1 MSNISKKDLHNAIIL
16 GLNSTDD
23 KVVLD
28 SINQLRKDGKS
39 EDITLL
45 LDLMISN
52 SGREIQSTIH
62 SFLAD
67 LKNQDT
73 DKIIIKAIGDDKY
86 IAIRKILI
94 AICWE
99 ASIDFSKYISTF
111 VDLVIES
118 DFEISFEAFTVI
130 ENLTE
135 KISEEVKPTEMA
147 KLKDAISGA
156 SPEKKGLIHEAIH
169 IIEQL

>member
-16 GLNSTDD
+16 GLNSTDN
-23 KVVLD
+23 KVAID
-28 SINQLRKDGKS
+28 SINQLRKNGKP

-52 SGREIQSTIH
+52 SSGEIQSVIH

-67 LKNQDT
+67 LKNQDS
-73 DKIIIKAIGDDKY
+73 DKIIIEAVGDDKY
-86 IAIRKILI
+86 IAIRKILVS
-94 AICWE
+94 ICWE
-99 ASIDFSKYISTF
+99 TSIDFSKYISTF

-118 DFEISFEAFTVI
+118 DFETSFEAFTVI

-135 KISEEVKPTEMA
+135 KISEEIKPAEMA

-156 SPEKKGLIHEAIH
+156 SPEKKGMIHEAIH
-169 IIEQL
+169 IIDQL

>member
-1 MSNISKKDLHNAIIL
+1 MSNISKKDLHNTIIL
-16 GLNSTDD
+16 GLNSTDN

-28 SINQLRKDGKS
+28 SISHLRENGKP

-52 SGREIQSTIH
+52 SSRDIQVAIH

-67 LKNQDT
+67 LKNQNT
-73 DKIIIKAIGDDKY
+73 DKIIIEAIGNGKY
-86 IAIRKILI
+86 IALRKILVS
-94 AICWE
+94 ICWE
-99 ASIDFSKYISTF
+99 SSIDFSTYISTF
-111 VDLVIES
+111 VDLLIGS
-118 DFEISFEAFTVI
+118 DFETSFEAFTVI

-135 KISEEVKPTEMA
+135 KISEEIKPAEMT
-147 KLKDAISGA
+147 KLKDAISEA
-156 SPEKKGLIHEAIH
+156 SSEKKGIIHEAIH

>member
-16 GLNSTDD
+16 GLNSTDN

-28 SINQLRKDGKS
+28 SIKQLRKDGKS
-39 EDITLL
+39 EDVTLL

-52 SGREIQSTIH
+52 SRGEIQSAIR

-73 DKIIIKAIGDDKY
+73 DKIIIGAIGDDKY
-86 IAIRKILI
+86 IAIRKILVS
-94 AICWE
+94 ICWE
-99 ASIDFSKYISTF
+99 TSIDFSKYISTF
-111 VDLVIES
+111 VDLLIEA
-118 DFEISFEAFTVI
+118 DFETSFEAFTVI

-135 KISEEVKPTEMA
+135 KISEEIKPAEMA

-156 SPEKKGLIHEAIH
+156 SPEKKGMIHEAIH
-169 IIEQL
+169 IIDQL

>member
-1 MSNISKKDLHNAIIL
+1 MNNISKKDLHNTIIL
-16 GLNSTDD
+16 GLNSTDN

-39 EDITLL
+39 EDVTLL

-52 SGREIQSTIH
+52 SSREIQSAVH

-73 DKIIIKAIGDDKY
+73 DKIIIEAIGNDKH
-86 IAIRKILI
+86 IAIRKILVS
-94 AICWE
+94 ICWE
-99 ASIDFSKYISTF
+99 ASINFSKYISTF
-111 VDLVIES
+111 VDLVIEA
-118 DFEISFEAFTVI
+118 DFETSFEAFTVI

-135 KISEEVKPTEMA
+135 KIPEEIKTTEMA
-147 KLKDAISGA
+147 KLKDAISEA
-156 SPEKKGLIHEAIH
+156 SSETKGMIHEAIH
-169 IIEQL
+169 IIDQL